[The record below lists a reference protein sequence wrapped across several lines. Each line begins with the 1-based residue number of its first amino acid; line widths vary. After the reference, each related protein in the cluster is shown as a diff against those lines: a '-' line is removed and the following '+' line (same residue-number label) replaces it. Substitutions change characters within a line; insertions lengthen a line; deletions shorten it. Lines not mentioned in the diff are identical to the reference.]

1 MPNRTPPPKLCAI
14 LKAYPKKREPFSRE
28 SLSIYRATLYIEK
41 THTNTQLPPR
51 IPRTAMNEPLIS
63 DISRPGRKGYSLH
76 SSDLIGTP
84 HSQLIPAKFLRKEPA
99 ALPEVPES
107 EVVRHFIRLSSL
119 NYHVD
124 KDMYPLGSCTMKY
137 NPKINDETSSL
148 EGFAALHPMQPESTA
163 QGALQLMHELSG
175 MLGEITGMAAITLQ
189 PAAGAHGELAG
200 ILLIKKYHE
209 AQKSRRSTLLVVD
222 SAHGTNPASAALA
235 GYTIVSVKSN
245 EIGRTDLN
253 DLKEKLNGDVAALML
268 TNPNTIGLFEKE
280 IVAIADMVHNNGSL
294 LYMDGANMNA
304 LLGITRPGD
313 MGFDVVHLNLHK
325 TFSAPHGGG
334 GPGSGPVGVS
344 EKLIPYL
351 PVPVIE
357 KMESTKGTHYHLTS
371 DCPDSIG
378 RMMNFHGNFAVL
390 VRAYTYIRML
400 GAEGLRRVSENA
412 IINANYLLSRLDK
425 AYSLPY
431 PKPVLHEFCLSGD
444 LQKKSHGVRTLDI
457 AKRLLDYGFHAPTI
471 YFPLI
476 VSEALMIEPTET
488 ESRETLD
495 RFADAMLQ
503 IAKEA
508 EESPENLLAA
518 PQTTPVRRLDEA
530 MASRQLNI
538 CCR

>member
-1 MPNRTPPPKLCAI
+1 MK
-14 LKAYPKKREPFSRE
+14 E
-28 SLSIYRATLYIEK
+28 
-41 THTNTQLPPR
+41 Q
-51 IPRTAMNEPLIS
+51 LIS
-63 DISRPGRKGYSLH
+63 NISRKGRKGFSLH
-76 SSDLIGTP
+76 SNDLPRTP
-84 HSQLIPAKFLRKEPA
+84 HSQLIPEKFLRQSPA
-99 ALPEVPES
+99 KLPEVPES
-107 EVVRHFIRLSSL
+107 EVVRHFIRLSNL

-137 NPKINDETSSL
+137 NPKINDETCSL
-148 EGFAALHPMQPESTA
+148 EGFTALHPMQPETSV

-175 MLGEITGMAAITLQ
+175 MLGEITGMAAVTLQ
-189 PAAGAHGELAG
+189 PAAGAHGELTG

-209 AQKSRRSTLLVVD
+209 AQQSKRSTLLVVD
-222 SAHGTNPASAALA
+222 SAHGTNPASATLA

-280 IVAIADMVHNNGSL
+280 IVAIADMVHKNGSL

-357 KMESTKGTHYHLTS
+357 KKNTPEGARYHLTS
-371 DCPDSIG
+371 ERPESIG
-378 RMMNFHGNFAVL
+378 RMMNFQGNFAVL

-400 GAEGLRRVSENA
+400 GGEGLRRVSENA
-412 IINANYLLSRLDK
+412 IINANYLLSLLDSD
-425 AYSLPY
+425 YNLPY

-444 LQKKSHGVRTLDI
+444 RQKKSHGVKTLDI

-503 IAKEA
+503 IAREA
-508 EESPENLLAA
+508 EESPETVLAA
-518 PQTTPVRRLDEA
+518 PETTPVKRLDEA